1 MDVIS
6 IIVPVYN
13 TEKYLE
19 ACLDSLIAQTYENI
33 EIICVNDGSTDRSGA
48 ILERYKEKDKRI
60 TVITQVNKGS
70 SEARNRGL
78 SCASGKYIY
87 FIDSDDLLE
96 KRALEYLYCE
106 AETDQLDVLYFDAE
120 AVFESPELEKKHS
133 IYTTYYTRKGG
144 YGRVCS
150 GEELFVH
157 MIGNKEYRTSACL
170 QLIKRDLLVS
180 RRIRF
185 YPRMLHEDNL
195 FTTEV
200 MLAAKRVSHRARP
213 LYIRRVRE
221 DSIMTISKSFNHLY
235 GYLKVVMGLARL
247 GEENVRRQETMSALN
262 GFLKSIERQ
271 TISIADNVYGS
282 NRLFKEDMERMTNV
296 EKTTLFRIIMGEG
309 DLDARAVYRIGEVSP
324 DTGVSLPVDGSV
336 FFDDLIA
343 LLCFNRSVN
352 EKIRK
357 MKSEILVC
365 AKNEKRL
372 NEQVRQSEE
381 REEWLKKQIE
391 DKAVLLRKGGE
402 EQKALGERYEMLRYD
417 FEQMRN
423 SVSFRVGR
431 GLTYIPRIFRDVL
444 QKK

>member
-1 MDVIS
+1 
-6 IIVPVYN
+6 
-13 TEKYLE
+13 
-19 ACLDSLIAQTYENI
+19 
-33 EIICVNDGSTDRSGA
+33 
-48 ILERYKEKDKRI
+48 
-60 TVITQVNKGS
+60 
-70 SEARNRGL
+70 
-78 SCASGKYIY
+78 
-87 FIDSDDLLE
+87 
-96 KRALEYLYCE
+96 
-106 AETDQLDVLYFDAE
+106 
-120 AVFESPELEKKHS
+120 
-133 IYTTYYTRKGG
+133 
-144 YGRVCS
+144 
-150 GEELFVH
+150 
-157 MIGNKEYRTSACL
+157 
-170 QLIKRDLLVS
+170 
-180 RRIRF
+180 
-185 YPRMLHEDNL
+185 
-195 FTTEV
+195 
-200 MLAAKRVSHRARP
+200 
-213 LYIRRVRE
+213 
-221 DSIMTISKSFNHLY
+221 
-235 GYLKVVMGLARL
+235 MGLARL

-296 EKTTLFRIIMGEG
+296 EKTTLLRIIMGEG